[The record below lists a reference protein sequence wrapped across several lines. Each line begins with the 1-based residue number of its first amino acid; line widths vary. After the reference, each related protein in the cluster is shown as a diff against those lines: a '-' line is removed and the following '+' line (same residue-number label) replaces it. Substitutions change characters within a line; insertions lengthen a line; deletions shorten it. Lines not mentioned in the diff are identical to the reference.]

1 MESRI
6 NFNEKPPAPTP
17 NTTTNSGDS
26 VTSNVESFAF
36 NFANLRIATSS
47 SSSPALN
54 QTQQIHHTNGTAP
67 PTLNTNSG
75 DSVSSKVRS
84 LPFNYANLRIAT
96 SSSSTSSPALNQ
108 TQQIH
113 HTNANYE
120 TGLQHI
126 PLSPFALYPQRQS
139 IWSSPDNWLGGNYLC
154 NGYYPNHQ
162 ENSPSSANPGFEGA
176 STSNWAN
183 QNDLGRYHAAS
194 VLQGRGDSVMNANL
208 NLLGGGRSQNS
219 SFDYP
224 REVIESNRTNADCG
238 YCQNFRASGCLRN
251 QQSFGGVGYQ
261 GGGMLHSLQG
271 NDIVTWANTQE
282 GSQFLQEILASNNQE
297 IINNLFDGVIDSLSK
312 LMISKHGYYFFG
324 KLVESVND
332 HQLQQIVVNII
343 TLQPAGES
351 LTRLSSNLHGS
362 KSLQKLIKVLVEKP
376 LLISEVISALS
387 GEFLKLMKY
396 RTGSLVLI
404 KCLEVANAQSELL
417 YDAAINNLCELA
429 KDEEGCIS
437 LNKFITSSRGSGRE
451 QLLHAIAESSLYL
464 SQDPSGNYVLQH
476 VLGLDDPQVTNIICL
491 RLKGHYAHLSSQKG
505 GSYVVEKCLNSVGM
519 NYVIEDFLSY
529 NRLCQLARDQYGNY
543 VIQAA
548 LKATKRVNSLYH
560 ERLLMI
566 LQGNMATL
574 QSGYGRNVYS
584 LIVKGV
590 PLD

>member
-6 NFNEKPPAPTP
+6 NFNETPPAPAPPPTP

-26 VTSNVESFAF
+26 VSSNVESFAF
-36 NFANLRIATSS
+36 NFANLRIATP

-54 QTQQIHHTNGTAP
+54 QTQQIHQTNGTP
-67 PTLNTNSG
+67 PPSLNTNSG
-75 DSVSSKVRS
+75 DSVISSNVRS
-84 LPFNYANLRIAT
+84 LPFKYANLRIAT

-113 HTNANYE
+113 HTKANYE
-120 TGLQHI
+120 TGLQNI
-126 PLSPFALYPQRQS
+126 PLSSLSLYPQRQS
-139 IWSSPDNWLGGNYLC
+139 IWSWPDDRLGGNYLR
-154 NGYYPNHQ
+154 NGYYPNDQ
-162 ENSPSSANPGFEGA
+162 ENNLSSANPGFEGA

-183 QNDLGRYHAAS
+183 QNDLGRFHAAS
-194 VLQGRGDSVMNANL
+194 VLQGRGDSLMNANL
-208 NLLGGGRSQNS
+208 NLLGSGRSQNS

-224 REVIESNRTNADCG
+224 REVIESNRPNDFGAP
-238 YCQNFRASGCLRN
+238 SCLRN

-271 NDIVTWANTQE
+271 NVIVMWANTQD
-282 GSQFLQEILASNNQE
+282 GSQFLQDMLVSRNQE
-297 IINNLFDGVIDSLSK
+297 IINNLLDGVIDSLSK

-324 KLVESVND
+324 KLIESVNY
-332 HQLQQIVVNII
+332 HQLQQIVGNII
-343 TLQPAGES
+343 TLQPPGES

-376 LLISEVISALS
+376 PLISEVISALS
-387 GEFLKLMKY
+387 GEFLKLMKC
-396 RTGSLVLI
+396 RTGSLVII

-417 YDAAINNLCELA
+417 YDAAINNLRELA

-476 VLGLDDPQVTNIICL
+476 VLGLDDPQVTNKICL

>member
-6 NFNEKPPAPTP
+6 NC
-17 NTTTNSGDS
+17 TNSGDS

-47 SSSPALN
+47 SSPALN
-54 QTQQIHHTNGTAP
+54 QTQQIHHTNGTPP

-75 DSVSSKVRS
+75 DRVSSKVRS

-96 SSSSTSSPALNQ
+96 SSSTFSPALNQ

-126 PLSPFALYPQRQS
+126 PLSSLALYPQSQS
-139 IWSSPDNWLGGNYLC
+139 IWSSPDDRLGGNYLC
-154 NGYYPNHQ
+154 NGYYPDYQ
-162 ENSPSSANPGFEGA
+162 ENYLSSANPGFEGA

-194 VLQGRGDSVMNANL
+194 VLQGRGDSLMNANL

-224 REVIESNRTNADCG
+224 REVIESNRPNADYG
-238 YCQNFRASGCLRN
+238 YCQNFGAPGCLRN

-271 NDIVTWANTQE
+271 NDSCNDIVMRANTQE
-282 GSQFLQEILASNNQE
+282 GSQFLQEMLVSRNQE
-297 IINNLFDGVIDSLSK
+297 IINNLLDGVIDSLSK

-324 KLVESVND
+324 KLVESVNY
-332 HQLQQIVVNII
+332 HQLRQIV
-343 TLQPAGES
+343 
-351 LTRLSSNLHGS
+351 
-362 KSLQKLIKVLVEKP
+362 
-376 LLISEVISALS
+376 
-387 GEFLKLMKY
+387 
-396 RTGSLVLI
+396 
-404 KCLEVANAQSELL
+404 LL
-417 YDAAINNLCELA
+417 YDAAINNFRELA

>member
-6 NFNEKPPAPTP
+6 NC
-17 NTTTNSGDS
+17 TNSGDS

-47 SSSPALN
+47 SSPALN
-54 QTQQIHHTNGTAP
+54 QTQQIHHTNGTPP

-75 DSVSSKVRS
+75 DRVSSKVRS

-96 SSSSTSSPALNQ
+96 SSSTFSPALNQ

-126 PLSPFALYPQRQS
+126 PLSSLALYPQSQS
-139 IWSSPDNWLGGNYLC
+139 IWSSPDDRLGGNYLC
-154 NGYYPNHQ
+154 NGYYPDYQ
-162 ENSPSSANPGFEGA
+162 ENYLSSANPGFEGA

-194 VLQGRGDSVMNANL
+194 VLQGRGDSLMNANL

-224 REVIESNRTNADCG
+224 REVIESNRPNADYG
-238 YCQNFRASGCLRN
+238 YCQNFGAPGCLRN

-271 NDIVTWANTQE
+271 NDTCNDIVMRANTQE
-282 GSQFLQEILASNNQE
+282 GSKFLQEMLVSRNQE
-297 IINNLFDGVIDSLSK
+297 IINNLLDGVIDSLSK

-324 KLVESVND
+324 KLVESVNY
-332 HQLQQIVVNII
+332 HQLRQIVVNIV
-343 TLQPAGES
+343 TLHPPGES

-376 LLISEVISALS
+376 PLI
-387 GEFLKLMKY
+387 
-396 RTGSLVLI
+396 
-404 KCLEVANAQSELL
+404 SELL
-417 YDAAINNLCELA
+417 YDAAINNFRELA

>member
-6 NFNEKPPAPTP
+6 NFNETPPAQPPST
-17 NTTTNSGDS
+17 NTATNSGDS
-26 VTSNVESFAF
+26 VSSNVESFAF

-47 SSSPALN
+47 STSSPALN
-54 QTQQIHHTNGTAP
+54 QTQQVHHTNGTPP

-75 DSVSSKVRS
+75 DSVSSNVRS
-84 LPFNYANLRIAT
+84 LPFNYANLRIDT
-96 SSSSTSSPALNQ
+96 SSSTSSPALNQ
-108 TQQIH
+108 AQQIH
-113 HTNANYE
+113 HTNANYQ

-126 PLSPFALYPQRQS
+126 PLSPFALYPQKQS
-139 IWSSPDNWLGGNYLC
+139 IWSSPDDWLGGNYLR
-154 NGYYPNHQ
+154 NGYYRNYL
-162 ENSPSSANPGFEGA
+162 SSANPGFEGA

-183 QNDLGRYHAAS
+183 QNDLGRSHTAS
-194 VLQGRGDSVMNANL
+194 VLQERGDGIMNANL
-208 NLLGGGRSQNS
+208 NLLGGGRNQNS
-219 SFDYP
+219 RFNKP
-224 REVIESNRTNADCG
+224 NADYG
-238 YCQNFRASGCLRN
+238 YCQNFGAPGCLRD

-261 GGGMLHSLQG
+261 HQGGGNLHY
-271 NDIVTWANTQE
+271 IVRWAITQD
-282 GSQFLQEILASNNQE
+282 GSEFLQNMLASRNQE
-297 IINNLFDGVIDSLSK
+297 IINNLLDGVIDSLSE
-312 LMISKHGYYFFG
+312 LMISKHGYHFFS
-324 KLVESVND
+324 KLIESVNY
-332 HQLQQIVVNII
+332 HQLQQIVANII
-343 TLQPAGES
+343 TLQPLGES

-376 LLISEVISALS
+376 PLIFEVILALS

-396 RTGSLVLI
+396 RTGSLVII
-404 KCLEVANAQSELL
+404 KCLEVANPQSELL
-417 YDAAINNLCELA
+417 YSAAINNLCELA

-476 VLGLDDPQVTNIICL
+476 VLGLDDPQVTNKICL

-505 GSYVVEKCLNSVGM
+505 GSYVVEKCLNSIGM
-519 NYVIEDFLSY
+519 NYVIEDFLCY

-548 LKATKRVNSLYH
+548 LKATKRVSSLYH